1 MLPEKRVCA
10 NSKQHVSDRN
20 CDVSAEDWPSGRVEM
35 HTAQHLVF
43 LVRLSALKVSN
54 PDNLDIHRSCLAHYK
69 QHPTFWKGVK
79 GPSQTA
85 TFPKYN

>member
-79 GPSQTA
+79 GPS
-85 TFPKYN
+85 